1 MASRCRVIGKPRA
14 CLFDEARSGPIERD
28 QDRSRIGRTPAR
40 MTRAV
45 SAVYD
50 CTAFLSISMIFCAK
64 LLSSSAMAIFWVA
77 RASACCITIA

>member
-1 MASRCRVIGKPRA
+1 MTVYRRM
-14 CLFDEARSGPIERD
+14 FDEARPVSFARE
-28 QDRSRIGRTPAR
+28 QDRARPIDGARICRVSAR
-40 MTRAV
+40 MRRAASV
-45 SAVYD
+45 AYC